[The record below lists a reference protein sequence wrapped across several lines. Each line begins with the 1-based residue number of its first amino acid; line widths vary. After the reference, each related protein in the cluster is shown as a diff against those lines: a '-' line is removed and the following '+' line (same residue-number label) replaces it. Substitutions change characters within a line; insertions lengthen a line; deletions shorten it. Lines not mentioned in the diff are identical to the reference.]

1 MKLINQER
9 AKQLEGRILIMSQNH
24 KKFHHNC
31 FKGGEQLY
39 YKIQKER
46 SDYIR
51 AEKEKGREYD
61 DIYEDKNCP
70 VSWEDSKEHN
80 YLHRSGRILDKLRNE
95 LLAILYYNAVRN
107 SRYTFK
113 MIEEVKDIN
122 KYNKAGFGYDAI
134 DLSLLFPKTKEE
146 KELAEKLANATA
158 LEKLDIVKTDYHAGG
173 KEENDFCNNL
183 VKSAGA
189 MIMSNDRNDRV
200 TKESLEKMILSS
212 LSLVSHKYT
221 IIEDKETTSVIEDK
235 VNSILEESDYSFK
248 IELC

>member
-39 YKIQKER
+39 HKIQKER

-51 AEKEKGREYD
+51 AEKKKGREYD

-122 KYNKAGFGYDAI
+122 KYNQAGFGYNAI
-134 DLSLLFPKTKEE
+134 DLSPLFPKTKEE

-158 LEKLDIVKTDYHAGG
+158 LEKLDIVKTNYHAGG

-183 VKSAGA
+183 VKSVGA
-189 MIMSNDRNDRV
+189 MIMSDKKV
-200 TKESLEKMILSS
+200 TKGLIESTINESLEK
-212 LSLVSHKYT
+212 VSDKYT
-221 IIEDKETTSVIEDK
+221 IVQDKETTSVIEDK
-235 VNSILEESDYSFK
+235 VNSILSESEYSFK
-248 IELC
+248 IDLY

>member
-9 AKQLEGRILIMSQNH
+9 AKQLEGRILIMSQKH

-46 SDYIR
+46 SDYIK

-70 VSWEDSKEHN
+70 VSWEDSKERD

-95 LLAILYYNAVRN
+95 LLAIIYYNAVRN
-107 SRYTFK
+107 SGYTFK

-122 KYNKAGFGYDAI
+122 KYNQAGFGYNAI
-134 DLSLLFPKTKEE
+134 DLSPLFPKTKEE

-158 LEKLDIVKTDYHAGG
+158 LEKLDIVKTNYHAGG
-173 KEENDFCNNL
+173 KEENEFCNNL
-183 VKSAGA
+183 VKSVGA
-189 MIMSNDRNDRV
+189 MIVSDKKV
-200 TKESLEKMILSS
+200 TKGLIESTINESLKA
-212 LSLVSHKYT
+212 VCDKYT
-221 IIEDKETTSVIEDK
+221 IIQDKETTSIIEDK
-235 VNSILEESDYSFK
+235 VNSILSESEYSFK

>member
-51 AEKEKGREYD
+51 AEKEKGRESW

-70 VSWEDSKEHN
+70 VSWENSKEHD
-80 YLHRSGRILDKLRNE
+80 YLHRSGRILDNLRNE

-122 KYNKAGFGYDAI
+122 KYNQAGFGYDAI
-134 DLSLLFPKTKEE
+134 DLSSLYPKTKEE
-146 KELAEKLANATA
+146 KELAEKLENATA
-158 LEKLDIVKTDYHAGG
+158 LEKLDIVKTNYHAGG

-183 VKSAGA
+183 VKSVGK
-189 MIMSNDRNDRV
+189 MIMDDHLKA
-200 TKESLEKMILSS
+200 TKEKIEKTIYASLE
-212 LSLVSHKYT
+212 LVSDKYT
-221 IIEDKETTSVIEDK
+221 IIQDKETISVIEDK
-235 VNSILEESDYSFK
+235 VNSILSESEYSFK

>member
-51 AEKEKGREYD
+51 AEKKKGREYD

-70 VSWEDSKEHN
+70 VSWEDSKEHD
-80 YLHRSGRILDKLRNE
+80 YLHRSGRVLDNLRNE

-122 KYNKAGFGYDAI
+122 KYNQAGFGYNAI
-134 DLSLLFPKTKEE
+134 DLSPLFPKTKEE

-158 LEKLDIVKTDYHAGG
+158 IEKLDIVKTNYHAGG

-183 VKSAGA
+183 VKSVGA
-189 MIMSNDRNDRV
+189 MIMSDKKV
-200 TKESLEKMILSS
+200 TKGLIESTINESLEK
-212 LSLVSHKYT
+212 VSDKYT
-221 IIEDKETTSVIEDK
+221 IVQDKETTSVIEDK
-235 VNSILEESDYSFK
+235 VNSILSESEYSFK
-248 IELC
+248 IDLY